1 MSAALRQERL
11 TRPFK
16 KSVIMS
22 QIDQP
27 NPTMTGYLNRM
38 DNKMKEAHGGV
49 TPLTE
54 WLPQPRSYLPEL
66 GSDPK
71 ATGAAADPYKCPTM
85 DTETRYDRDYCCGYT
100 VRWSPR
106 RGVFYV
112 YQNGV
117 FLKCYL
123 TNY

>member
-1 MSAALRQERL
+1 
-11 TRPFK
+11 
-16 KSVIMS
+16 MS

-27 NPTMTGYLNRM
+27 NPTMTGYLKRM
-38 DNKMKEAHGGV
+38 DNKMKEAHGGA

-54 WLPQPRSYLPEL
+54 WVPQPRSPLP
-66 GSDPK
+66 GFSSSSP
-71 ATGAAADPYKCPTM
+71 ATGAVADPYKSVSN
-85 DTETRYDRDYCCGYT
+85 DTETRYDKDYSGGYS

-106 RGVFYV
+106 RGTFHV

-123 TNY
+123 TRY